1 MKKDKLLESFES
13 FEMEKAFQK
22 KIVGGS
28 TSTGECSTLTQTYTP
43 TRDHY
48 DDCDV
53 DDDKPHDA

>member
-43 TRDHY
+43 TRDH
-48 DDCDV
+48 
-53 DDDKPHDA
+53 